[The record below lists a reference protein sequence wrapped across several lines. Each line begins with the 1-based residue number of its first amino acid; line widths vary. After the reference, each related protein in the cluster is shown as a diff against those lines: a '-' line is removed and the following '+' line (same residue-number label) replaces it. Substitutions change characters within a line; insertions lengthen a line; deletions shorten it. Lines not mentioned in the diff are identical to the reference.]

1 MARTHTQLSQA
12 ERRKLARLQA
22 EGRSARQIA
31 AALDR
36 APSTITREL
45 KRNARADGSY
55 DPGGAQRQAR
65 TRRFRGLRLERDAD
79 LREQVQAMLAA
90 GLSPQQAAERLA
102 REAGRRVISHES
114 IYRFL
119 RRQT

>member
-1 MARTHTQLSQA
+1 MARTHKQLNQA

-55 DPGGAQRQAR
+55 DPGGAQRQ
-65 TRRFRGLRLERDAD
+65 TRAHCMTGLPR
-79 LREQVQAMLAA
+79 LAA
-90 GLSPQQAAERLA
+90 GARRRTARAGAGHARRGAFAPAGRRAARA
-102 REAGRRVISHES
+102 RSREAGD
-114 IYRFL
+114 L
-119 RRQT
+119 A